1 MTQTIESLKPLL
13 EKLIALRDAEG
24 NGLTQQAIA
33 DKLNAEGVLSL
44 TGAAWSKYSV
54 RRILKK
60 MNLQTVISATQF
72 DVPEP
77 QPAARRKQEGAL
89 RADAPLRQWSY
100 FESIRNAI
108 EKLTS
113 KPYTPKDLAAKL
125 NKQQVPTLDG
135 KSWTTDSVTRALK
148 VLSPDATRSIPDD
161 DEIRENI
168 RRGLYD
174 TDTEQ
179 FVSVR
184 ITAKNSKSATKP
196 KKSKDKD
203 KKGKKN
209 KK

>member
-33 DKLNAEGVLSL
+33 DKLNADGVLSL

-60 MNLQTVISATQF
+60 MNLQTAISATQF

-77 QPAARRKQEGAL
+77 QPAARRKPEGAL
-89 RADAPLRQWSY
+89 RADSPLRQWSY
-100 FESIRNAI
+100 FESIRDAI

-125 NKQQVPTLDG
+125 NKRQVPTLDG
-135 KSWTTDSVTRALK
+135 RSWTTDSVTRALK
-148 VLSPDATRSIPDD
+148 VLSPDATRSMPDD

-174 TDTEQ
+174 TDREQ

-184 ITAKNSKSATKP
+184 VTAKDSKTGTKP
-196 KKSKDKD
+196 KKTKDKD
-203 KKGKKN
+203 KKGKK
-209 KK
+209 KKK

>member
-1 MTQTIESLKPLL
+1 MTQTIETLRPLL

-24 NGLTQQAIA
+24 SGLTQQAIA
-33 DKLNAEGVLSL
+33 DRLNAEGVLSL

-60 MNLQTVISATQF
+60 MNLQTAISATQF

-77 QPAARRKQEGAL
+77 QPAARRKPEGAL

-100 FESIRNAI
+100 FESIRDAI

-113 KPYTPKDLAAKL
+113 KPHTPKDLAAKL
-125 NKQQVPTLDG
+125 NKRQIPTLDG
-135 KSWTTDSVTRALK
+135 KPWSTDSVTRALK
-148 VLSPDATRSIPDD
+148 VLSPDATRSVPDD

-184 ITAKNSKSATKP
+184 ITAKEGKSGTKS
-196 KKSKDKD
+196 KKSKD
-203 KKGKKN
+203 KKGKK
-209 KK
+209 KKK

>member
-1 MTQTIESLKPLL
+1 MTQTIESLRPLL
-13 EKLIALRDAEG
+13 EKLITRRDAEG

-33 DKLNAEGVLSL
+33 DKLNADGVLSL

-60 MNLQTVISATQF
+60 MNLQTAISATHF

-77 QPAARRKQEGAL
+77 QPIARRKPEGVL

-100 FESIRNAI
+100 FESIRDAI

-125 NKQQVPTLDG
+125 NKRQIPTLDG
-135 KSWTTDSVTRALK
+135 KPWTTDSVARSLK
-148 VLSPDATRSIPDD
+148 VLSPDATRSVPDD

-168 RRGLYD
+168 RQGRYD
-174 TDTEQ
+174 TDTER
-179 FVSVR
+179 FVSVMMTR
-184 ITAKNSKSATKP
+184 KDDRTGA
-196 KKSKDKD
+196 KSKKLKNKN
-203 KKGKKN
+203 KKGKKKN
-209 KK
+209 K